1 MTPTTVG
8 TTEAAATLGV
18 SVRTVHRMVAQG
30 MLSPAGKLPGHTGA
44 YLFDLGDVLALATHL
59 GRAA

>member
-1 MTPTTVG
+1 MSTIG
-8 TTEAAATLGV
+8 TSAAAELLGV

-30 MLSPAGKLPGHTGA
+30 MLTPAGKLPGNTGA
-44 YLFDLGDVLALATHL
+44 YLFDEGDVLALRAHL

>member
-1 MTPTTVG
+1 MSNVIG
-8 TTEAAATLGV
+8 TAETAELLGV

-30 MLSPAGKLPGHTGA
+30 MLSPTGKLPGRTGS
-44 YLFDLGDVLALATHL
+44 YLFDEGDVLALRAHL